1 MKVSSCL
8 LFAALAL
15 PASLALADPAL
26 SDPNALPKVS
36 CTEFTY
42 SATFLQRYPRAP
54 AACQEGRVV
63 NGVKYAKFN
72 AKVYLASPQF
82 ITVQLLNVAGDMIST
97 FSFKPAPGAQISING
112 KPEGF
117 SELKPGDPLTFW
129 LPEKSLKARALPGP
143 TKEAWRVLPP
153 Q

>member
-1 MKVSSCL
+1 MKFRSCL
-8 LFAALAL
+8 LLAALAL
-15 PASLALADPAL
+15 PASVALAAAAL
-26 SDPNALPKVS
+26 SDPDTLPKVS

-42 SATFLQRYPRAP
+42 SSTFLARYPKAP
-54 AACQEGRVV
+54 AACQEGRVA

-72 AKVYLASPQF
+72 AKVYLANPDF

-97 FSFKPAPGAQISING
+97 FSFKPAAGAKITVNG
-112 KPEGF
+112 KAEAF
-117 SELKPGDPLTFW
+117 SDLKVGDPITFW

-143 TKEAWRVLPP
+143 TKDAWRVLPP

>member
-1 MKVSSCL
+1 MKFRTCML
-8 LFAALAL
+8 LAALAL
-15 PASLALADPAL
+15 PASVALADTAL
-26 SDPNALPKVS
+26 SDPDSLPKVS

-42 SATFLQRYPRAP
+42 SATFLSRYPKAP

-72 AKVYLASPQF
+72 AKVYLTSPDF
-82 ITVQLLNVAGDMIST
+82 ITVQLLNVAGDMITT
-97 FSFKPAPGAQISING
+97 FSFKPAPGAQIVVNG

-117 SELKPGDPLTFW
+117 ADLKAGDAITFW

-143 TKEAWRVLPP
+143 TKQAWRVLPP

>member
-1 MKVSSCL
+1 MKFRPCVL
-8 LFAALAL
+8 IAALAL
-15 PASLALADPAL
+15 PASVALADPAL
-26 SDPNALPKVS
+26 SDPDSLPKVS

-42 SATFLQRYPRAP
+42 SATFLSRYPKAP

-63 NGVKYAKFN
+63 KGVKYAKFN
-72 AKVYLASPQF
+72 AKVYLANPDF

-97 FSFKPAPGAQISING
+97 FSFKPGPGAQIVVNG

-117 SELKPGDPLTFW
+117 SDLKPGDAITFW

-143 TKEAWRVLPP
+143 TKQAWRVLPP

>member
-1 MKVSSCL
+1 MKFRTLML
-8 LFAALAL
+8 LAALAL
-15 PASLALADPAL
+15 PASVALADPAL
-26 SDPNALPKVS
+26 SDPASLPKVS

-42 SATFLQRYPRAP
+42 SATFLSRYPKAP

-63 NGVKYAKFN
+63 KGVKYAKFN
-72 AKVYLASPQF
+72 AKVYLANPDF

-97 FSFKPAPGAQISING
+97 FSFKPAPGAQIVVNG
-112 KPEGF
+112 KSEGF
-117 SELKPGDPLTFW
+117 GDLKPGDAITFW

-143 TKEAWRVLPP
+143 TKQAWRVLPP